1 MINIFVNNSK
11 AKAALDKAMTLEGAL
26 SSLLTLLIGQ
36 FQRQVKANL
45 ASQGREFGQWETAS
59 KWIIAKKGSSKLF
72 EGVQERVRVRNA
84 PGRAEVV
91 FDSPGEWTLTQHQ
104 GGFFKLPTGNLVTL
118 DLKAPL
124 VLGVTNSKFSFIS
137 KRESR
142 VPPRRM
148 WPTDKGATQS
158 AKPLVEQWAKALEA
172 RIAA

>member
-1 MINIFVNNSK
+1 MINIHVNNSK
-11 AKAALDKAMTLEGAL
+11 AKEALDKAMNLEGAL
-26 SSLLTLLIGQ
+26 SSLLSMVIAQ
-36 FQRQVKANL
+36 FQRQVKSNI
-45 ASQGREFGQWETAS
+45 SRQGGDFGQWEPAS
-59 KWIIAKKGSSKLF
+59 KWIVAKKGSSRLF
-72 EGVQERVRVRNA
+72 EGIQERVRIRNA

-104 GGFFKLPTGNLVTL
+104 GGFFVLPSGNLVTL

-148 WPTDKGATQS
+148 WPTDKS
-158 AKPLVEQWAKALEA
+158 AQASAQPLVEQWAKALEA
-172 RIAA
+172 RLTA